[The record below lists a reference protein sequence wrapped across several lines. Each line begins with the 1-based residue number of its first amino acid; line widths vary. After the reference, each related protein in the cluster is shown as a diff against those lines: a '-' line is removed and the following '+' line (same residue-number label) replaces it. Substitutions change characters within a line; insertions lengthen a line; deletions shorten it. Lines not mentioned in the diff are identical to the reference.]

1 MELLHYSKLL
11 HFIGIGII
19 FASLLGGL
27 ILHAQY
33 RKAPDS
39 NSKLIILKAL
49 RPIGLLSPVAV
60 VVLLLSGIGN
70 MEGSMTYGWFTTA
83 WLSTKIVLFII
94 VAVSGIVFGVR
105 SRKRGKLVTQI
116 AEGNAPEGA
125 ETILA
130 SMDNQQ
136 RFFYIVQTALIL
148 TILALSVIKPGQYGS
163 LN

>member
-19 FASLLGGL
+19 FASLLSGL

-33 RKAPDS
+33 RKAPDY

-49 RPIGLLSPVAV
+49 RPIGLLSPVAI

-70 MEGSMTYGWFTTA
+70 MEIIKEYGLFTTA
-83 WLSTKIVLFII
+83 WLSTKIVLFI
-94 VAVSGIVFGVR
+94 VAAVGGIIFGVKA
-105 SRKRGKLVTQI
+105 RKRGKLVAQI

-125 ETILA
+125 ETTLA

-148 TILALSVIKPGQYGS
+148 TILALSIIKPGQSGS

>member
-1 MELLHYSKLL
+1 MELLHYSKLA

-19 FASLLGGL
+19 FTSLLGGL
-27 ILHAQY
+27 ILHTQY
-33 RKAPDS
+33 RKAPDY
-39 NSKLIILKAL
+39 NSKLIILKAV
-49 RPIGLLSPVAV
+49 RPIGLLSPVAI

-70 MEGSMTYGWFTTA
+70 MEIIAYGLFTTA
-83 WLSTKIVLFII
+83 WLSTKIVLFI
-94 VAVSGIVFGVR
+94 VAAVGGIIFGVKA
-105 SRKRGKLVTQI
+105 RKRGKLVAQI

-125 ETILA
+125 ETTLT

-148 TILALSVIKPGQYGS
+148 TILALSIVKPGQYGS